1 MKINIK
7 PLVLALAC
15 LAVCAST
22 AAAEDVT
29 VSGNIVDSGSVVP
42 GQTAWVQLDASNRR
56 YLVDSS
62 VVMGRGTFA
71 ELEAGGFTW
80 RWGASLTIRNGKVVF
95 IAMVMPPPGPV
106 PDLPVL

>member
-1 MKINIK
+1 MKYS
-7 PLVLALAC
+7 LFVLAAFC
-15 LAVCAST
+15 LFAAMT
-22 AAAEDVT
+22 APAAAGDTYVN
-29 VSGNIVDSGSVVP
+29 GNIVDSGSVVP
-42 GQTAWVQLDASNRR
+42 GQTAWVQLDTSNRR

-71 ELEAGGFTW
+71 DLEAGGFTW